1 MTHAI
6 CAFVLAAALPA
17 VPPAPAPT
25 RMQPPSR
32 PAAPA
37 GRAGADRQAEAYY
50 QFLAGR
56 RLEGTGDFDGAIK
69 AYTRALELDPSSGAI
84 LAELATLYA
93 RQNRIREAT
102 SSAEAALKNDPDNV
116 EANRL
121 LGMIAAEEAER
132 EEPPGGEA
140 AGAASRKAIGYLERA
155 LSGASLDLA
164 AGIRL
169 ALGRLYLQTGAADKA
184 VTMLQKLVVD
194 EPGIPQAIGLLA
206 DAYGRAGR
214 RAEAIDLLRDAA
226 AADPDFFEPL
236 AEELEKA
243 RRWPESADAYG
254 RASAARPRD
263 TDLKT
268 RWAFALLNTDRP
280 GDATRAVALLTDVT
294 TTNPTSA
301 WPLYLLSRAQ
311 RETGDLAAAE
321 HSARRLLAISPTSV
335 SGAHALAQVLAERRD
350 YPALVDALAPIVDR
364 LPKGRESDQ
373 ALLFTHLGFAY
384 LETGRAAQAV
394 TAFERARA
402 LDAGNLSV
410 VSYLGQA
417 LIVAREFDRALAAV
431 RPARAGAP
439 ADVRLARVEADALRG
454 LGRVDDGLAVLKPL
468 AAGPSASEDG
478 VAVLAEYY
486 AAAGRH
492 ADAAA
497 VLVKGL
503 EAFPDSADLRFQLGA
518 MLDKQRRPAE
528 AEREF
533 RAVIARDGAHA
544 PALNY
549 LGYMLT
555 ERGGRL
561 EEALELITR
570 AVAIDPHN
578 GAYLDSLGWTYF
590 KLGRL
595 DEAEPHLAAA
605 ARQLPRDSVVQDHWG
620 DWLAARGRHAEAV
633 EAWERALA
641 GDGESID
648 RGAITKKIKAAPAA
662 RK

>member
-1 MTHAI
+1 
-6 CAFVLAAALPA
+6 
-17 VPPAPAPT
+17 
-25 RMQPPSR
+25 MQPPPR
-32 PAAPA
+32 PAAA
-37 GRAGADRQAEAYY
+37 SARAVPDRQAEAYY

-56 RLEGTGDFDGAIK
+56 RLEGAGDYDGAIK

-102 SSAEAALKNDPDNV
+102 ETADAALKNDPDNV

-121 LGMIAAEEAER
+121 LGMIAAEDAAR
-132 EEPPGGEA
+132 EESGSEA
-140 AGAASRKAIGYLERA
+140 SAAAARKAIGHLERA
-155 LSGASLDLA
+155 LAGASVDMA

-169 ALGRLYLQTGAADKA
+169 ALGRLHLQTGAADKA
-184 VTMLQKLVVD
+184 VTVLQKLVVD
-194 EPGIPQAIGLLA
+194 EPGLAQAVGLLA
-206 DAYGRAGR
+206 EAYGKAGR
-214 RAEAIDLLRDAA
+214 QAEAIALLTDAA
-226 AADPDFFEPL
+226 AADRDFFEPL

-243 RRWPESADAYG
+243 RRWSESADAYA

-280 GDATRAVALLTDVT
+280 GDATQAVAILTDVT
-294 TTNPTSA
+294 GTNPTSA

-350 YPALVDALAPIVDR
+350 YPALIEALAPIVDK

-373 ALLFTHLGFAY
+373 ATLFSHLGFAY

-402 LDAGNLSV
+402 LDAGNV
-410 VSYLGQA
+410 AIVSYLGQA
-417 LIVAREFDRALAAV
+417 LNTAREFDRALAAV
-431 RPARAGAP
+431 RPVRAAAP

-454 LGRVDDGLAVLKPL
+454 LGRFDDGAAVLKPL
-468 AAGPSASEDG
+468 ATGPSASEDG
-478 VAVLAEYY
+478 VAVLSEYY
-486 AAAGRH
+486 AAAGRYPE
-492 ADAAA
+492 AAA
-497 VLVKGL
+497 VLAKGL
-503 EAFPDSADLRFQLGA
+503 EAFPASTDLRFQLA
-518 MLDKQRRPAE
+518 AILEKQRRPAE

-533 RAVIARDGAHA
+533 RAVIAQDRDHA

-549 LGYMLT
+549 LGYMLA
-555 ERGGRL
+555 ERGERL
-561 EEALELITR
+561 DEALALITR
-570 AVAIDPHN
+570 AVALDPHN
-578 GAYLDSLGWTYF
+578 GAYLDSLGWAYV

-605 ARQLPRDSVVQDHWG
+605 ARQLPRDSAVQDHWG
-620 DWLAARGRHAEAV
+620 DWLAAKGRRAEAI

-641 GDGESID
+641 GDGDAID
-648 RGAITKKIKAAPAA
+648 RGAITKKITSANAA